1 MTRLS
6 APAKENARAP
16 PAPGADAWLTFAA
29 SPTFALMAWIAT
41 KAAAPVAFCSSETMP
56 PIGSMTAMYLLMS
69 FFHLPP
75 WLRFVSRRPGHVS

>member
-1 MTRLS
+1 MTTLS
-6 APAKENARAP
+6 APDKGTARAS
-16 PAPGADAWLTFAA
+16 PARGAGAWLTLAA
-29 SPTFALMAWIAT
+29 SPTFALMAWIAAE
-41 KAAAPVAFCSSETMP
+41 AAAPVAFCSSETMP